1 MSLENILDQI
11 KQETEQEI
19 SLLEKEADLVIK
31 QIDQE
36 KQNQIDCLIKE
47 NEKKLVL
54 EKEKRIN
61 NYLKEKQFQAEMEIL
76 KLKNQLVNQA
86 AEKVKQKLKEKPE
99 QEIKQILKKEINKI
113 NKVDKKDC
121 FVWLP
126 INKKN
131 LWLDLFKEIPSE
143 KIVEKQLDFDQ
154 GFIVENNKFVF
165 RVDIAELIDEKILE
179 EKQLFFHLLF
189 N

>member
-11 KQETEQEI
+11 KQEAEQEI
-19 SLLEKEADLVIK
+19 NLLEKEADLAIK

-36 KQNQIDCLIKE
+36 NQKQIDCLTKE
-47 NEKKLVL
+47 NEKKLTL

-76 KLKNQLVNQA
+76 KLKNQLVSQA
-86 AEKVKQKLKEKPE
+86 AGKIKQKLKEKPE
-99 QEIKQILKKEINKI
+99 QEIKEILKKEVDKINKI
-113 NKVDKKDC
+113 DKKDC

-126 INKKN
+126 VNKKN
-131 LWLDLFKEIPSE
+131 LYIDLFKEIPNE
-143 KIVEKQLDFDQ
+143 KIIEKQLDFDQ
-154 GFIVENNKFVF
+154 GFIVENNKFVLK
-165 RVDIAELIDEKILE
+165 VDLAELIDEKILE